1 MQRFKIIG
9 LAAFAVMAMSAIL
22 ASSASA
28 VNVVLRDPAGIIP
41 AGTVTTA
48 ESTNLTTVTAA
59 GNLECEHNVLPA
71 TLSNNNASKVTA
83 SSKEELSFGSY
94 LGIEGACK
102 TSAAGPAVI
111 ETKDFPWP
119 VEYKYSGTLKTGE
132 VFVKGNPLGTKKVEF
147 TSTFLALEGPKNKCT
162 FTAGKIL
169 SKFPAGPAGKPVPL
183 VFTTT
188 NQIFKLNKKAP
199 GTAAIC
205 PPEGKLSGEW
215 TATDANGV
223 ISVEL

>member
-1 MQRFKIIG
+1 MQRLKIMG
-9 LAAFAVMAMSAIL
+9 LAAVAVMAMSAIL
-22 ASSASA
+22 VSSASA
-28 VNVVLRDPAGIIP
+28 VNVILRDPTGIIP

-48 ESTNLTTVTAA
+48 ESTNLVTVTAA

-71 TLSNNNASKVTA
+71 TLTNNNSSKVKATA
-83 SSKEELSFGSY
+83 NEELSFGSY

-102 TSAAGPAVI
+102 TSSAGPAAI

-147 TSTFLALEGPKNKCT
+147 TSTFLGLAPPNKCT

-169 SKFPAGPAGKPVPL
+169 SKFPAGPAGSPVPL

-215 TATDANGV
+215 TATDANGA